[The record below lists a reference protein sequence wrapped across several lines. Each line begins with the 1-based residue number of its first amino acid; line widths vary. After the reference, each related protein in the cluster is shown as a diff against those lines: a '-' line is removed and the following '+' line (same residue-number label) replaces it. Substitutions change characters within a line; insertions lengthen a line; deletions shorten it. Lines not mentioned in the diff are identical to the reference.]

1 MKYIMACLIR
11 VHLILQQH
19 LNTTINFP
27 PNLLKYAEA
36 THAIDNMQIM
46 IPKNMIPDDMFI
58 DAGKTKFS
66 GEDSQLLYRLLTNQM
81 TKEEFHKTGKTLEEI
96 KEISERFVSLI
107 QRSFDVAPIIPDI
120 QNDLS

>member
-1 MKYIMACLIR
+1 MACLIR